1 MNNVLHYCQ
10 FFGVLRIMFPKFK
23 IKLFIS
29 SHYFILTVF
38 YPFYGFLFAF
48 WLVCFLLFL
57 ERFLTRYELCGT
69 IEPELN
75 I

>member
-1 MNNVLHYCQ
+1 MNNILHCQ